1 MTGWDDKSV
10 LYWVNIALAL
20 ATAASSAGAL
30 RFFFVTWRQ
39 TTVTKAAFTVS
50 ILVCQAVQFI
60 ALVLSRDVPLVWQ
73 VLGVLGY
80 VSANLL
86 FWWSVRAYG
95 KHPPAVAFA
104 PAVPTALVLD
114 GPYRYVRHPFYASY
128 LLAWLAGC
136 AATANPWLLL
146 TVVWM
151 FGFYYVAARGEEE
164 SILQSGLADVYRE
177 YRKQTG
183 MFLPKVV

>member
-1 MTGWDDKSV
+1 LRQRPVRSV
-10 LYWVNIALAL
+10 V
-20 ATAASSAGAL
+20 
-30 RFFFVTWRQ
+30 
-39 TTVTKAAFTVS
+39 
-50 ILVCQAVQFI
+50 AVW
-60 ALVLSRDVPLVWQ
+60 AH
-73 VLGVLGY
+73 
-80 VSANLL
+80 
-86 FWWSVRAYG
+86 G

-177 YRKQTG
+177 YRNRTG
-183 MFLPKVV
+183 MFLPKVI